1 MTDRAGYEFYPARK
15 RHLANRPSAETLSR
29 ILTAKRC
36 FPQKPDP
43 ELLTWMERL
52 MISHL
57 GRGSSV
63 LDVEDRLLLYRLCLT
78 VAGFTT
84 YSYQTTL
91 KH

>member
-1 MTDRAGYEFYPARK
+1 MNIYNVVESLQSNYLSPYTIHHTLFQMEELYEMTDRAGYEFYPARK

-29 ILTAKRC
+29 ILTVKRC

-57 GRGSSV
+57 G
-63 LDVEDRLLLYRLCLT
+63 
-78 VAGFTT
+78 
-84 YSYQTTL
+84 
-91 KH
+91 